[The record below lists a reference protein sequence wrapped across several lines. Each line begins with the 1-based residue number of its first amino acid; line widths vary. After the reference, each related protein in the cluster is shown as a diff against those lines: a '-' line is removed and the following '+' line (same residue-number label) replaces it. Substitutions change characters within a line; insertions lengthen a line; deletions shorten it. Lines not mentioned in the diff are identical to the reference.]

1 MAGPRDFTPAE
12 LARYELAS
20 ILRLPRSSSQ
30 PVIKIY
36 CLRCGRQVSPERRDV
51 DPDGWWICARGCNT
65 TYATVD
71 GGSRF
76 RPTTP
81 ATRPT

>member
-20 ILRLPRSSSQ
+20 IRRLPRSASQ

-36 CLRCGRQVSPERRDV
+36 CLRCGCQVNPERRDV
-51 DPDGWWICARGCNT
+51 DPDGWWKCSRGCNS
-65 TYATVD
+65 TYAD
-71 GGSRF
+71 AGSRP
-76 RPTTP
+76 RPLPTTQP
-81 ATRPT
+81 I